1 MHAAMVETRT
11 IDAKRRLLKDG
22 WYLDRHGANHDIY
35 RHPTIMGIITLPRHK
50 QIVGRGRA
58 VDCQEGRL
66 VVGVAWG
73 GCVHDQ
79 ISSLDRR

>member
-22 WYLDRHGANHDIY
+22 WYLDRHGAYHDIY

-50 QIVGRGRA
+50 QLSA
-58 VDCQEGRL
+58 
-66 VVGVAWG
+66 GVARSIAKKAGW
-73 GCVHDQ
+73 
-79 ISSLDRR
+79 S